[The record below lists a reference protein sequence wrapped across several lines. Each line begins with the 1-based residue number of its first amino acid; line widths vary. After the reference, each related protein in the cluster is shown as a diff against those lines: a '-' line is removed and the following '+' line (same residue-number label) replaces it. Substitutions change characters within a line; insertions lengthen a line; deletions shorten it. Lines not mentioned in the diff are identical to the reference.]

1 MTVANVRKSL
11 EAVEQALDHLLR
23 SLERAGFEAGAHT
36 YRRMTDV
43 VISQFFWIQDQGLED
58 DTARFRGVADL
69 AGQIY
74 GQLEPYATCMK
85 RLASLGELSSVGE
98 IDPHTLTGRVVRTIA
113 EAERPLSLTAIQS
126 AVESSSRAVRNELS
140 ALVSSGAVR
149 EVRSGSRVLFASA
162 QDG

>member
-1 MTVANVRKSL
+1 MSVANVRKSL

-58 DTARFRGVADL
+58 TAHFRGVADL

-74 GQLEPYATCMK
+74 GQLEPYATSMK

-98 IDPHTLTGRVVRTIA
+98 IDPDTLTGRVVRTIA

-126 AVESSSRAVRNELS
+126 AVESSSRTVRNELS